1 MSLAQDIPIVGK
13 VARSASNSWQ
23 NGFSTSPTLN
33 FQNRAGSFSQS
44 PGLTRSLTTSKTL
57 KPFATKDIKV
67 LLLENVNKTG
77 QDILRK
83 QGYQVEAL
91 KTSLKEDE
99 LIEKIRYA
107 KLLILDSSL
116 RTGE

>member
-1 MSLAQDIPIVGK
+1 M
-13 VARSASNSWQ
+13 
-23 NGFSTSPTLN
+23 
-33 FQNRAGSFSQS
+33 
-44 PGLTRSLTTSKTL
+44 TRSLTTSKTL

-77 QDILRK
+77 QDILRG

-107 KLLILDSSL
+107 NFLVSDSLLWTRD
-116 RTGE
+116 